1 MLLWAITVDDIIA
14 GLRERGL
21 QNDPTRREL
30 DLICQYT
37 DSALDDAARRL
48 LDMLMA
54 RIRQVLG
61 SSVRELHEPRTLAT
75 RDRAVILRIGY
86 KSHVNDA
93 QQFCTT
99 LKYATIR
106 YSETPWALEVGHIHH
121 S

>member
-61 SSVRELHEPRTLAT
+61 SSVRELHEPRTRPPAIARSSSGLAT
-75 RDRAVILRIGY
+75 RATSTMLNNSAPR
-86 KSHVNDA
+86 SS
-93 QQFCTT
+93 T
-99 LKYATIR
+99 LP
-106 YSETPWALEVGHIHH
+106 SGTPRPPGPLK
-121 S
+121 